1 MDTHE
6 IARIVENQRAF
17 FNTNATRDIPFRVR
31 QLKALKKA
39 VADHEKEIYEALRL
53 DLGKSKFETYLG
65 EIALVVKEIDHSC
78 AKLHSWA
85 KPKRVWTP
93 MVHFPAWSYIYS
105 EPLGVVLIIGTW
117 NYPIQL
123 TLAPLVAAMSAGNC
137 AILKPSR
144 LAPNTAHLMAE
155 MLGNSFDPGLVTVV
169 EGGGDTAQALLEHR
183 FDHIFFTGGTTV
195 GKQIAMAAARNLTP
209 VTLELGGKSP
219 CIVDRDVNLDVT
231 ARRITWGKFFNA
243 GQSCVAPDYVL
254 VDKTIKK
261 DLLESIKACI
271 TRFFGENPQISP
283 DYARIV
289 NSRHFERLAG
299 LLAEG
304 DTIIGG
310 KLDPN
315 DNYIAPTVIDNVLM
329 EHKVMES
336 EIFGPILP
344 VVEYED
350 LSQAIA
356 IVNSRPKPL
365 SLYLFSDNRE
375 TQERILRQTTSGG
388 GSVNDTVV
396 HLSTQSLPFGG
407 VGDSGM
413 GRYHGKSGFD
423 TFSNKK
429 SILKRPFWL
438 DVKLRYPPYGK
449 RLPLMKVIM
458 RLFG

>member
-1 MDTHE
+1 MDTQE

-17 FNTNATRDIPFRVR
+17 FNTNATRDISFRVR

-39 VADHEKEIYEALRL
+39 LSDHEKEIYEALRL

-65 EIALVVKEIDHSC
+65 EIALVAKEIDHSC

-85 KPKRVWTP
+85 RPKRVWTP

-105 EPLGVVLIIGTW
+105 EPLGAVLIIGTW

-123 TLAPLVAAMSAGNC
+123 TIAPLVAAMSAGNC

-144 LAPNTAHLMAE
+144 LAPNSAHLMAE
-155 MLGNSFDPGLVTVV
+155 LIGNSFDPGLVTVV

-219 CIVDRDVNLDVT
+219 CIVDRDVNLDVA

-271 TRFFGENPQISP
+271 TRFFGQDPQTSP

-310 KLDPN
+310 KTDPN
-315 DNYIAPTVIDNVLM
+315 DKYIAPTVIDNVSM

>member
-1 MDTHE
+1 
-6 IARIVENQRAF
+6 
-17 FNTNATRDIPFRVR
+17 
-31 QLKALKKA
+31 
-39 VADHEKEIYEALRL
+39 
-53 DLGKSKFETYLG
+53 
-65 EIALVVKEIDHSC
+65 
-78 AKLHSWA
+78 
-85 KPKRVWTP
+85 
-93 MVHFPAWSYIYS
+93 
-105 EPLGVVLIIGTW
+105 
-117 NYPIQL
+117 
-123 TLAPLVAAMSAGNC
+123 
-137 AILKPSR
+137 
-144 LAPNTAHLMAE
+144 
-155 MLGNSFDPGLVTVV
+155 
-169 EGGGDTAQALLEHR
+169 
-183 FDHIFFTGGTTV
+183 
-195 GKQIAMAAARNLTP
+195 
-209 VTLELGGKSP
+209 
-219 CIVDRDVNLDVT
+219 
-231 ARRITWGKFFNA
+231 
-243 GQSCVAPDYVL
+243 VAPDYVL